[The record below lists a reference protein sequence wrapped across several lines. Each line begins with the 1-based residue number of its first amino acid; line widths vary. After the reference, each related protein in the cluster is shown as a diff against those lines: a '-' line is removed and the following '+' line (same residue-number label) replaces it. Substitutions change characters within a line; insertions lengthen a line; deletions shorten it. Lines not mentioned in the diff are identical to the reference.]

1 MDELARLVEVVR
13 RLRDPQT
20 GCPWDSVQTN
30 RSIRR
35 YLVEEAGEYLDALE
49 EENWEEVREE
59 LGDLLLQVV
68 LNAQICQD
76 DGRFDLQDVAREEA
90 DKMIRRHPHVFGISL
105 AHTEEERRR
114 QWDAIK
120 NAEPGNLTR
129 KSALDGVPR
138 SMPALARAQKTL
150 SKISRAGLPAPDF
163 GELHSELT
171 EAQTATSTEE
181 FSQHLGRLM
190 FGLVALCRQHDVQAE
205 EVLQDAIRAFHRAF
219 REHEDG
225 TP

>member
-1 MDELARLVEVVR
+1 MDELERLIKVVK

-49 EENWEEVREE
+49 EENWDEVREE

-76 DGRFDLQDVAREEA
+76 EGRFDLQDIARDEA
-90 DKMIRRHPHVFGISL
+90 DKMIRRHPHVFGTSS

-150 SKISRAGLPAPDF
+150 SKIDRAGLPAPDF
-163 GELHSELT
+163 GELRGELT
-171 EAQTATSTEE
+171 AAQSSQDTGD
-181 FSQHLGRLM
+181 FSRHLGRLM

-205 EVLQDAIRAFHRAF
+205 EVLQDAIRAFHRSF
-219 REHEDG
+219 RENEDD
-225 TP
+225 T

>member
-1 MDELARLVEVVR
+1 MDELARLIDVVK

-35 YLVEEAGEYLDALE
+35 YLVEETGEYLDALE
-49 EENWEEVREE
+49 EENWDEVREE

-76 DGRFDLQDVAREEA
+76 EGRFNIQDVARGEA
-90 DKMIRRHPHVFGISL
+90 DKMIRRHPHVFGTSL
-105 AHTEEERRR
+105 ARTEEERRR

-150 SKISRAGLPAPDF
+150 SKIERAGLPAPDF

-171 EAQTATSTEE
+171 AVEAAPTPED
-181 FSQHLGRLM
+181 FSRHLGQVL
-190 FGLVALCRQHDVQAE
+190 FGLVALCRRHDVQAE
-205 EVLQDAIRAFHRAF
+205 EILQDAIRAFHHGF
-219 REHEDG
+219 REHEEN
-225 TP
+225 TQ

>member
-1 MDELARLVEVVR
+1 MDELARLIDVVK

-35 YLVEEAGEYLDALE
+35 YLVEETGEYLDALE
-49 EENWEEVREE
+49 EENWDEVREE

-76 DGRFDLQDVAREEA
+76 EGRFGIQDVAREEA
-90 DKMIRRHPHVFGISL
+90 DKMVRRHPHVFGTSL
-105 AHTEEERRR
+105 ARTEEERRR

-138 SMPALARAQKTL
+138 SMMHLVL
-150 SKISRAGLPAPDF
+150 SPKYYGQVRNDLDR
-163 GELHSELT
+163 
-171 EAQTATSTEE
+171 QTNNAN
-181 FSQHLGRLM
+181 
-190 FGLVALCRQHDVQAE
+190 V
-205 EVLQDAIRAFHRAF
+205 
-219 REHEDG
+219 
-225 TP
+225 